1 MPPCGESCAGLAIQG
16 ACKEAFF
23 RLRLGAP
30 VKTVRNG
37 RDLNGAPKSHA
48 CEILVSPEYSNASFV
63 SRCACGKSQGR
74 YKCALEERQFARWVH
89 QMRRNTA
96 CISCPRSC
104 IYRFLGTTQ
113 LAEQP

>member
-1 MPPCGESCAGLAIQG
+1 MPPCGEPCAGLAVQG

-37 RDLNGAPKSHA
+37 RDLNTEPKSHA

-74 YKCALEERQFARWVH
+74 YKCALEERQFARWVY
-89 QMRRNTA
+89 QRRRNTA